1 VVGTETGEGGS
12 GDQGGDA
19 AESVDT
25 GWATGGTNVDGIG
38 DLTGGSGATDGA
50 IHVPTGGTSGTGTS
64 GAAGGQATDAGSAAD
79 ASVAADWGTV
89 PPPSGGSTTGTT
101 VGSGGNLGSGGNTLD
116 SGETVSSGGITLGGG
131 GTLGSGGITDGTTL
145 GSGGNVG
152 AGGITGGTTLG
163 SGGNVGTGGITGG
176 TTLGSGGNL
185 GTGGI
190 TFGSGGNVGTGGIT
204 FGSGGNI
211 GTGGITGGSG
221 GNIGTGGI
229 TGDSGGNIGTGGI
242 TGGITFGSGGN
253 IGTGGTS
260 SASAGGAVETMIV
273 SIDFVGGLP
282 SGTTGAP
289 ATVVM
294 AANEIAG
301 VVPAS
306 HWNSAA
312 GNSGSIA
319 SLVLADG
326 STSPASVVWKAP
338 LASGETSATW
348 SLNWS
353 DAPGD
358 VRMMNGYI
366 DPRATASPATV
377 TVTGLPSPMN
387 TAYDVYVYC
396 YSKYGGSGGT
406 RTAQYAIGSTTYSV
420 TQTGISASIFQ
431 GFTLAS
437 ASGGNYVVFRN
448 VTGTSFTLTATPG
461 DGSSHRAP
469 VNGIQIVHPSGS

>member
-1 VVGTETGEGGS
+1 MVGTETGEGGS

-38 DLTGGSGATDGA
+38 DLTEGSGATDGA

-190 TFGSGGNVGTGGIT
+190 TFGSGGNVG
-204 FGSGGNI
+204 
-211 GTGGITGGSG
+211 
-221 GNIGTGGI
+221 
-229 TGDSGGNIGTGGI
+229 